1 MLHQHQRCP
10 LKVTLWVF
18 RLWLWIANKDHISK
32 LPEQPWYF
40 NSAVAWHIFP
50 LVPLQKLETSKGLD
64 CFSPWRCA
72 SPLGVSQMYFV
83 WQQAWVVHLV
93 WQSVTKHKAVC
104 WQRGTLERTVQ
115 GTSMPERPEYVNAT
129 YCWAICSLL
138 HDSDLMDSDL
148 LKRSPTI
155 STAQA

>member
-10 LKVTLWVF
+10 LKVTLWAF

-93 WQSVTKHKAVC
+93 WQSVTSTRLSAGKEGHWKGQCRAPLC
-104 WQRGTLERTVQ
+104 QRGLNMLMPPTAEPSAVYYMIVTWWTV
-115 GTSMPERPEYVNAT
+115 T
-129 YCWAICSLL
+129 Y
-138 HDSDLMDSDL
+138 
-148 LKRSPTI
+148 
-155 STAQA
+155 